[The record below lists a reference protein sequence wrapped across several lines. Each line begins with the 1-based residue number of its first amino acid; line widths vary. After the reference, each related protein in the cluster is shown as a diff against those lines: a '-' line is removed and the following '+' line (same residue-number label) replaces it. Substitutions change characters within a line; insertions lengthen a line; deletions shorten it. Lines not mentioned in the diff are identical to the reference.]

1 MLAPSPLRAQD
12 SGGWQANSDDAIL
25 LDVRS
30 GKYSLGDSVRGYQTI
45 DGVCVDLADVIVAL
59 DLPLALDKKSRRATG
74 WIFAENQRLTI
85 DRESG
90 TEQIMNNKARLAPT
104 AVYDTPEGWCVD
116 TRTLARWLDVEL
128 TVDLGNALLHLKSAR
143 KLPFEAALE
152 RKERAARIRPTQ
164 NFDLSSLPQSR
175 SPYRL
180 WRTPSVDAVVTVGGL
195 KNNRTGQSFD
205 AKYELFASGELA
217 GASFDARLSSNNRA
231 VPESLRLRAYRTDP
245 KGKLLGPLAATH
257 IAIGDVSAPSTPLVA
272 QNGAGRGLLIT
283 NRPTDRPDFFDRTSF
298 RGELPV
304 GWEAELYRNDQLL
317 AFAETRADGRYEFID
332 VALLYGVNRFEI
344 VLYGPQGQV
353 RRETRTFNVGLGSI
367 PPRQTYYW
375 ANVQQSGRDLITL
388 GRSDDRPLP
397 REYGWRAG
405 VGVER
410 GLDVRTSLS
419 AALFSLQIDAIRYE
433 LGEVALRRAIGTNLV
448 ELSGALNDRGKG
460 ALRGQWLGSIGGLSV
475 SGETIWAQSGFVSDR
490 ITEDIAQEHR
500 LALDANLRLGSRFSL
515 PLHLDA
521 ELERSHRG
529 SSSLAVN
536 GRSSLNFRRFSITGE
551 LSWRQL
557 RSALGERQPDELS
570 GNVLINGRLGKLR
583 LRGEASF
590 GLSGTAGL
598 RSLGLTGEWD
608 AGETS
613 NWRAALNFDPRDDRL
628 RAAVGWTKHFD
639 AFALTANVEGASDG
653 SVAAGVNLAFSFGPD
668 PRGGGVR
675 FSRFKLASQGQVLA
689 RVYRDRNRDGVRQAD
704 EPLERGISLT
714 AGRTIALTPTDAQ
727 GEAVIDNLD
736 PFVPI
741 SIGIDGGSLPDPL
754 VQPALPGIVVEP
766 RPGIAMMVEIPLVA
780 AGEVEGT
787 LVKPAGGTLSGVQL
801 ELIDVEGRVAR
812 QTVTEFDGFFLFEGV
827 PYGDYRI
834 RIGALSAQAIRAQP
848 LLPGTVRV
856 NEAQPIA
863 SAGIVAIALRQQLAG
878 GQAAGESGAE
888 LPSAPPTTAFDPL

>member
-1 MLAPSPLRAQD
+1 
-12 SGGWQANSDDAIL
+12 
-25 LDVRS
+25 
-30 GKYSLGDSVRGYQTI
+30 
-45 DGVCVDLADVIVAL
+45 
-59 DLPLALDKKSRRATG
+59 
-74 WIFAENQRLTI
+74 
-85 DRESG
+85 
-90 TEQIMNNKARLAPT
+90 
-104 AVYDTPEGWCVD
+104 
-116 TRTLARWLDVEL
+116 
-128 TVDLGNALLHLKSAR
+128 
-143 KLPFEAALE
+143 
-152 RKERAARIRPTQ
+152 
-164 NFDLSSLPQSR
+164 
-175 SPYRL
+175 
-180 WRTPSVDAVVTVGGL
+180 
-195 KNNRTGQSFD
+195 
-205 AKYELFASGELA
+205 
-217 GASFDARLSSNNRA
+217 
-231 VPESLRLRAYRTDP
+231 
-245 KGKLLGPLAATH
+245 
-257 IAIGDVSAPSTPLVA
+257 
-272 QNGAGRGLLIT
+272 
-283 NRPTDRPDFFDRTSF
+283 
-298 RGELPV
+298 
-304 GWEAELYRNDQLL
+304 
-317 AFAETRADGRYEFID
+317 
-332 VALLYGVNRFEI
+332 
-344 VLYGPQGQV
+344 V

-388 GRSDDRPLP
+388 SHKEDQALP

-419 AALFSLQIDAIRYE
+419 AALFSLQIDGIRRE
-433 LGEVALRRAIGTNLV
+433 LGELSLRRAIGSNLFEV
-448 ELSGALNDRGKG
+448 TAAFNDRGKG
-460 ALRGQWLGSIGGLSV
+460 ALRGQWLGAIGGISV

-500 LALDANLRLGSRFSL
+500 LSLDANLRLGSRFNL
-515 PLHLDA
+515 PLHVDA
-521 ELERSHRG
+521 EVERSRNG
-529 SSSLAVN
+529 NSSIAVN
-536 GRSSLNFRRFSITGE
+536 GRTSLNFRRFSVTGE

-557 RSALGERQPDELS
+557 RSALDGALPDQLS
-570 GNVLINGRLGKLR
+570 GDVLINGRLGKVR

-590 GLSGTAGL
+590 GLSGVTGL

-613 NWRAALNFDPRDDRL
+613 NWRAALNYDPRDDRL

-653 SVAAGVNLAFSFGPD
+653 SLAAGVNLAFSFGPD

-704 EPLERGISLT
+704 EPLESGISLT
-714 AGRTIALTPTDAQ
+714 AGRTIALTPTDAE

-787 LVKPAGGTLSGVQL
+787 LVKPGGGTLGGVQL

-848 LLPGTVRV
+848 LLRGTVRLH
-856 NEAQPIA
+856 EAQPVARTGILTIA
-863 SAGIVAIALRQQLAG
+863 PRQQVAG
-878 GQAAGESGAE
+878 GQAAGESGTQM
-888 LPSAPPTTAFDPL
+888 PSALPTVGFDPS